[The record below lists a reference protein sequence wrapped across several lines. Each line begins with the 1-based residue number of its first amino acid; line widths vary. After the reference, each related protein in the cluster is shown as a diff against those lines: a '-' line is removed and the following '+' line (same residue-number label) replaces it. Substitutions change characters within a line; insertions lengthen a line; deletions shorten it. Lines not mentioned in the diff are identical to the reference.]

1 MTGKETFL
9 NTWEREF
16 QTTLKVLKAY
26 PPAKLDLKPHERSR
40 SARELAWTFVV
51 EEKGIDGIIAGKID
65 FQNLPPAGDGRAPLR
80 GRGPG
85 EGLRRPPYPGG

>member
-1 MTGKETFL
+1 MTEKETFL

-40 SARELAWTFVV
+40 SARELAWKN
-51 EEKGIDGIIAGKID
+51 EQPLDKAG
-65 FQNLPPAGDGRAPLR
+65 LPYQPAPETGCGRTTA
-80 GRGPG
+80 
-85 EGLRRPPYPGG
+85 RRCTALLMHVYAGMMPRR